1 MGTTAQLRVAVQ
13 EPANKSVKPS
23 AHPAPVTGDKTAQPA
38 DPRLRKKWRNVF
50 RYASG
55 QVDPEIQNE
64 DASKAPVTRGSLK
77 RFFEFVRPHKKL
89 VLLLCFCTLV
99 NQAMIVVMPVAI
111 GRVIDRVLP
120 QRDMTLLNWVAIGLA
135 IFLFA
140 RSFFLWCERELGVL
154 VGSLIVRDVRTR
166 LHEHM
171 QTMSLK
177 FLEDYQ
183 VGRIVSRIMG
193 DTEAVRNLLIGGF
206 IVSAS
211 NALRFVFVLATL
223 FWIDWRLTLISL
235 ITLPFFMVGFW
246 FFVRRLRPAYKEL
259 SEDGSRLWA
268 RASETF
274 SAVRVVKTYR
284 GEKRADRGFT
294 GRVHLILRKTLLIC
308 RTHHIIAVIWEAAV
322 WAGLVAMI
330 WYGGRRV
337 MAGAMSAGE
346 LVAFYGLIGQV
357 HGPVAEL
364 INVSGTVQQAMA
376 SIERIGEVLDHKPEI
391 ADKPGAIEA
400 PRLSGEVEFANV
412 SFDYAERIEGGRQKA
427 EGGTESRQLAG
438 GSRQERTDTTTTTTE
453 NAKPATLQNVSFKV
467 RPGEC
472 VALVGPSGS
481 GKSTII
487 NLLAR
492 LYDVD
497 TGSIRADGVDIRDY
511 RQASYRKHL
520 AIVLQENFL
529 FRGTIRE
536 NIRYARPDAT
546 EEDIVRAAKMAG
558 AWEFISAQP
567 EGLGALCG
575 ERGVKLSGGQKQRLS
590 IARAIL
596 ADPRIL
602 ILDEATSALDSHAE
616 AHIQEALDTLMKGR
630 TTFIIAHRLSTI
642 VNANRI
648 IVLDKGRIVESGT
661 HEELLLQEGRYFEMF
676 MEQYGRVR
684 FSGRTADAI
693 GRWKLDHPDKPVR
706 AGRSSVRTTAVLV
719 SGE

>member
-1 MGTTAQLRVAVQ
+1 MGTAALSREAIHESKQSAPSKTS
-13 EPANKSVKPS
+13 PATGERQKP
-23 AHPAPVTGDKTAQPA
+23 
-38 DPRLRKKWRNVF
+38 DPHQRRKWRNLF

-55 QVDPEIQNE
+55 QVDPDIQSE

-77 RFFEFVRPHKKL
+77 RFFEFVKPHKTL
-89 VLLLCFCTLV
+89 VLLLCACTLV

-120 QRDMTLLNWVAIGLA
+120 QHDMSVLNWTAIGLA

-140 RSFFLWCERELGVL
+140 RSLFLWCERELGVL
-154 VGSLIVRDVRTR
+154 VGSLIVRDVRTK

-177 FLEDYQ
+177 YLEDYQ

-235 ITLPFFMVGFW
+235 ATLPFFMVGFW

-284 GEKRADRGFT
+284 GEKRADCGFT

-308 RTHHIIAVIWEAAV
+308 RTHHIIAVIWEGAV

-337 MAGAMSAGE
+337 MAGEMSAGA

-364 INVSGTVQQAMA
+364 INVSGAVQQAMA

-391 ADKPGAIEA
+391 ADKPDAIEA
-400 PRLSGEVEFANV
+400 PRLSGEVEFDNV
-412 SFDYAERIEGGRQKA
+412 SFAYAKKADEQKEGEKQKA
-427 EGGTESRQLAG
+427 EASGEPPKS
-438 GSRQERTDTTTTTTE
+438 
-453 NAKPATLQNVSFKV
+453 TLQNISFKV

-472 VALVGPSGS
+472 IALVGPSGS

-497 TGSIRADGVDIRDY
+497 SGSVKADGIDIRDY
-511 RQASYRKHL
+511 RQAGYRKHL

-546 EEDIVRAAKMAG
+546 EEEIVSAAKMAG
-558 AWEFISAQP
+558 AWEFISAQA
-567 EGLGALCG
+567 EGLDALCG

-602 ILDEATSALDSHAE
+602 ILDEATSALDSQSE
-616 AHIQEALDTLMKGR
+616 AHIQGALDTLMKGR

-676 MEQYGRVR
+676 MEQYGRMR

-693 GRWKLDHPDKPVR
+693 GRWKQDHQAKPER
-706 AGRSSVRTTAVLV
+706 AGRSSVRTASVLV
-719 SGE
+719 GGE

>member
-1 MGTTAQLRVAVQ
+1 MDTSTESRPA
-13 EPANKSVKPS
+13 ANKQQEKKS
-23 AHPAPVTGDKTAQPA
+23 PAC
-38 DPRLRKKWRNVF
+38 DPRQRRKWRNLF

-55 QVDPEIQNE
+55 TVDPESENDE
-64 DASKAPVTRGSLK
+64 PHMASVTRSSLN

-89 VLLLCFCTLV
+89 VLLLLGCTIV
-99 NQAMIVVMPVAI
+99 NQAMTVVMPVAI

-120 QRDMTLLNWVAIGLA
+120 RHDQALLTATAIGLA
-135 IFLFA
+135 IFLVA
-140 RSFFLWCERELGVL
+140 RSFFLWSERELGVL
-154 VGSLIVRDVRTR
+154 IGSLIVRDVRTK

-171 QTMSLK
+171 QTMSLRY
-177 FLEDYQ
+177 LEDYQ

-193 DTEAVRNLLIGGF
+193 DTESVRNLLIGGF
-206 IVSAS
+206 ITSAS
-211 NALRFVFVLATL
+211 NGLRFVFVLGTL
-223 FWIDWRLTLISL
+223 LWIDWRLTLISL

-268 RASETF
+268 NASETF

-284 GEKRADRGFT
+284 GEHRANSGFT
-294 GRVHLILRKTLLIC
+294 GRVHTVLRKTLLIC
-308 RTHHIIAVIWEAAV
+308 RTHHMIAVIWEGAV

-337 MAGAMSAGE
+337 MNGEMSAGE

-376 SIERIGEVLDHKPEI
+376 SIERIGEVLDRKAEI
-391 ADKPGAIEA
+391 ADKPNAIEA
-400 PRLSGEVEFANV
+400 HELSGEVTFENV
-412 SFDYAERIEGGRQKA
+412 GFSYQKRGMGVSPMSTASESPVPRSTLNGISFHVK
-427 EGGTESRQLAG
+427 
-438 GSRQERTDTTTTTTE
+438 
-453 NAKPATLQNVSFKV
+453 
-467 RPGEC
+467 PGEC

-497 TGSIRADGVDIRDY
+497 SGSIKADGLDIRDY
-511 RQASYRKHL
+511 RQASYRRHL

-529 FRGTIRE
+529 FKGTIRE

-546 EEDIVRAAKMAG
+546 EEEIVQAAKMAG
-558 AWEFISAQP
+558 AWEFISAQDK
-567 EGLGALCG
+567 GLDSLCG

-602 ILDEATSALDSHAE
+602 ILDEATSALDSQAE
-616 AHIQEALDTLMKGR
+616 AHIQAALDTLMKGR

-642 VNANRI
+642 VNADRI
-648 IVLDKGRIVESGT
+648 IVLDKGNIAEMGT
-661 HEELLLQEGRYFEMF
+661 HEELLLREGRYFDMF

-693 GRWKLDHPDKPVR
+693 GRWRHDKNETGSAR
-706 AGRSSVRTTAVLV
+706 KTAIVAKVLV
-719 SGE
+719 AGE

>member
-1 MGTTAQLRVAVQ
+1 MGTASRALSTRSTVASPNASTSAGSRQRKSWGGVFRFLSGKIDPEIDQ
-13 EPANKSVKPS
+13 NDDRAN
-23 AHPAPVTGDKTAQPA
+23 APVTK
-38 DPRLRKKWRNVF
+38 
-50 RYASG
+50 S
-55 QVDPEIQNE
+55 
-64 DASKAPVTRGSLK
+64 SLK
-77 RFFEFVRPHKKL
+77 RFFEFVKPHKKL
-89 VLLLCFCTLV
+89 VLLLCACTII

-120 QRDMTLLNWVAIGLA
+120 KHEMSLLNWTAIGLA
-135 IFLFA
+135 VFLFA

-154 VGSLIVRDVRTR
+154 VGSLIVRDVRRR

-171 QTMSLK
+171 QTMSLR

-206 IVSAS
+206 ITSAS
-211 NALRFVFVLATL
+211 NGMRFFFVLATL

-235 ITLPFFMVGFW
+235 VTLPFFMIGFY
-246 FFVRRLRPAYKEL
+246 FLVRRLRPAYKEL

-284 GEKRADRGFT
+284 GEHRADAGFT
-294 GRVHLILRKTLLIC
+294 GRVHVILRKTLLIC
-308 RTHHIIAVIWEAAV
+308 RTHHIICVIWEGAV
-322 WAGLVAMI
+322 WAGLIAMI

-337 MAGAMSAGE
+337 MSGAMSAGE

-376 SIERIGEVLDHKPEI
+376 SIERIGEVLDQKPEI
-391 ADKPGAIEA
+391 DDKPDAIEA
-400 PRLSGEVEFANV
+400 TYLSGEVTFENVTFTYQKKSGAKSAADANTKPDADAPQDPDAKPKTVTTLAGV
-412 SFDYAERIEGGRQKA
+412 SFR
-427 EGGTESRQLAG
+427 
-438 GSRQERTDTTTTTTE
+438 
-453 NAKPATLQNVSFKV
+453 V

-497 TGSIRADGVDIRDY
+497 SGTITADGLDIRNY
-511 RQASYRKHL
+511 RQASFRKHL

-536 NIRYARPDAT
+536 NIRYSRPDAT
-546 EEDIVRAAKMAG
+546 ESDIVRAAKMAG
-558 AWEFISAQP
+558 AWDFISAQP
-567 EGLGALCG
+567 EGLDALCG
-575 ERGVKLSGGQKQRLS
+575 ERGVKLSGGQKQRIS

-602 ILDEATSALDSHAE
+602 ILDEATSALDSHSE

-642 VNANRI
+642 VNADRI
-648 IVLDKGRIVESGT
+648 IVLDKGRIVEMGT
-661 HEELLLQEGRYFEMF
+661 HEELLLREGAYFDMF
-676 MEQYGRVR
+676 MQQYGKVR

-693 GRWKLDHPDKPVR
+693 SHFRKDKDGKAITTDATETPRASGRMNVPAMA
-706 AGRSSVRTTAVLV
+706 AG
-719 SGE
+719 E

>member
-1 MGTTAQLRVAVQ
+1 MGTHSSTVIQVPL
-13 EPANKSVKPS
+13 PS
-23 AHPAPVTGDKTAQPA
+23 ASKSTHP
-38 DPRLRKKWRNVF
+38 KKRRNWKNIF

-55 QVDPEIQNE
+55 AVDPEATT
-64 DASKAPVTRGSLK
+64 DDPRVAPVTRSSLR
-77 RFFEFVRPHKKL
+77 RFFEFVRPHKTL
-89 VLLLCFCTLV
+89 VMLLVGCTLI

-111 GRVIDRVLP
+111 GRVIDKVLP
-120 QRDMTLLNWVAIGLA
+120 AKDMTLLNATAIGLA
-135 IFLFA
+135 VFLVA

-193 DTEAVRNLLIGGF
+193 DTESVRNLLIGGF
-206 IVSAS
+206 ITSAS
-211 NALRFVFVLATL
+211 NGLRFIFVLATL

-268 RASETF
+268 TASETF

-284 GEKRADRGFT
+284 GEHRADSGFT
-294 GRVHLILRKTLLIC
+294 GRVHTILRKTLLIC
-308 RTHHIIAVIWEAAV
+308 RTHHLIAVIWEAAV

-337 MAGAMSAGE
+337 MLGQMSAGE

-376 SIERIGEVLDHKPEI
+376 SIERIGEVLDRKPEI
-391 ADKPGAIEA
+391 ADHPLAVEA
-400 PRLSGEVEFANV
+400 RELKGEVTFENV
-412 SFDYAERIEGGRQKA
+412 SFTYERSAASMRASQVTAESLAAKGASPASVELRAPKS
-427 EGGTESRQLAG
+427 TLAG
-438 GSRQERTDTTTTTTE
+438 
-453 NAKPATLQNVSFKV
+453 VSFHV
-467 RPGEC
+467 RAGESI
-472 VALVGPSGS
+472 ALVGSSGS

-492 LYDVD
+492 LYDV
-497 TGSIRADGVDIRDY
+497 GAGAIKVDGMDIRDY

-520 AIVLQENFL
+520 ALVLQENFL

-536 NIRYARPDAT
+536 NIRYAKPDAT
-546 EEDIVRAAKMAG
+546 EEQIITAAKMAG
-558 AWEFISAQP
+558 AWEFICAQGK
-567 EGLGALCG
+567 GLDSLCG
-575 ERGVKLSGGQKQRLS
+575 ERGVKLSGGQKQRIS

-602 ILDEATSALDSHAE
+602 ILDEATSALDSQAE
-616 AHIQEALDTLMKGR
+616 AHIQEALDVLMKGR

-642 VNANRI
+642 VNADRI
-648 IVLDKGRIVESGT
+648 LVMEKGRIVEMGT
-661 HEELLLQEGRYFEMF
+661 HEELLVREGKYFDMF
-676 MEQYGRVR
+676 MEQYGKVK
-684 FSGRTADAI
+684 FNGNTSEAI
-693 GRWKLDHPDKPVR
+693 GRWRQKKANNCSKQSGR
-706 AGRSSVRTTAVLV
+706 ATAVV
-719 SGE
+719 SAPQASSLQGV

>member
-1 MGTTAQLRVAVQ
+1 MGNATSGSSTV
-13 EPANKSVKPS
+13 ESTKPFQ
-23 AHPAPVTGDKTAQPA
+23 KTSPSL
-38 DPRLRKKWRNVF
+38 PRRRRAWHSVF

-55 QVDPEIQNE
+55 EVDPESQNDE
-64 DASKAPVTRGSLK
+64 PRVAPVTRSSLN
-77 RFFEFVRPHKKL
+77 RFFQFVGPHKKL
-89 VLLLCFCTLV
+89 VLLLCACTLI

-120 QRDMTLLNWVAIGLA
+120 QRDFSLLNATAVGLA
-135 IFLFA
+135 VFLVA

-193 DTEAVRNLLIGGF
+193 DTESVRNLLIGGF
-206 IVSAS
+206 ITSAS
-211 NALRFVFVLATL
+211 NGMRFIFVLATL

-235 ITLPFFMVGFW
+235 ITLPFFMIGFYVL
-246 FFVRRLRPAYKEL
+246 VRRLRPAYKEL

-268 RASETF
+268 TASETF

-284 GEKRADRGFT
+284 GEHRADSGFT
-294 GRVHLILRKTLLIC
+294 GRVHMILRKTLLIC
-308 RTHHIIAVIWEAAV
+308 RTHHLIGVIWEGAV

-337 MAGAMSAGE
+337 MNGAMSAGE

-376 SIERIGEVLDHKPEI
+376 SIERIGEVLDRQPEI
-391 ADKPGAIEA
+391 ADKPEA
-400 PRLSGEVEFANV
+400 LEARNIAGEVMFENV
-412 SFDYAERIEGGRQKA
+412 SFTYDQPAAGSPVAKPEADLRAPK
-427 EGGTESRQLAG
+427 TTLAG
-438 GSRQERTDTTTTTTE
+438 
-453 NAKPATLQNVSFKV
+453 VSFRV
-467 RPGEC
+467 RPGESI
-472 VALVGPSGS
+472 ALVGASGS

-492 LYDVD
+492 LYDV
-497 TGSIRADGVDIRDY
+497 GAGAIKVDGVDIRDY
-511 RQASYRKHL
+511 RLASYRKHL

-529 FRGTIRE
+529 FRGTLRD
-536 NIRYARPDAT
+536 NIRYSWPDAT
-546 EEDIVRAAKMAG
+546 EEEIITAAKMAG
-558 AWEFISAQP
+558 AWEFICGQ
-567 EGLGALCG
+567 EKGLDSLCG
-575 ERGVKLSGGQKQRLS
+575 ERGVKLSGGQKQRIS

-602 ILDEATSALDSHAE
+602 ILDEATSALDSQAE
-616 AHIQEALDTLMKGR
+616 AHIQGALDTLMKGR

-642 VNANRI
+642 VNADRI
-648 IVLDKGRIVESGT
+648 IVLDKGRIVEMGT
-661 HEELLLQEGRYFEMF
+661 HEELLLREARYFDMF
-676 MEQYGRVR
+676 MEQYGKVR

-693 GRWKLDHPDKPVR
+693 GRWRQEKTSSGSTPARQSAR
-706 AGRSSVRTTAVLV
+706 ATAVMAKELV